1 MVAPHTQSTRKIR
14 LAAAG
19 AAAAV
24 LTAGAAVAANSA
36 TTEAE
41 VTYYACAKA
50 DRVNAG
56 SITIGSPVS
65 CPSGAS
71 LVQWNAAG
79 PPGEMG
85 PQGLQGEK
93 GETGATGPQG
103 PAGSMGPAG
112 APGEKGD
119 TGDTGATGPQG
130 PAGLTGPTGPQGAK
144 GDAGE
149 PGPQGPTGAT
159 GPAGPQGVK
168 GETGAP
174 GPQGPTG
181 PAGDLSSTFGV
192 NTQIAF
198 AGRGRECT
206 LGEVIL
212 QAGAVANGLPANGQI
227 LSIAQHT
234 ALFALLGTTYG
245 GNGTTTFALPNLR
258 AAAPNGLTYS
268 ICMEGIFPARD

>member
-1 MVAPHTQSTRKIR
+1 MVAPSTQSTRKIR
-14 LAAAG
+14 IVAAGTAAAM
-19 AAAAV
+19 

-36 TTEAE
+36 TIEAE

-50 DRVNAG
+50 GKVNSG
-56 SITIGSPVS
+56 SITIGSPTT

-85 PQGLQGEK
+85 PQGPQ

-103 PAGSMGPAG
+103 PAGPIGPAG
-112 APGEKGD
+112 APGAKGD
-119 TGDTGATGPQG
+119 TGDTGPTGPQG
-130 PAGLTGPTGPQGAK
+130 PTGLTGPAGPQGAK

-149 PGPQGPTGAT
+149 PGPQGPIGAT
-159 GPAGPQGVK
+159 GPAGPQGEK

-181 PAGDLSSTFGV
+181 PAGDLSSAFGV
-192 NTQIAF
+192 NTQIASS
-198 AGRGRECT
+198 GRGRECT

-212 QAGAVANGLPANGQI
+212 QAGAVANGAPANGQI
-227 LSIAQHT
+227 LSIAQNT

-245 GNGTTTFALPNLR
+245 GNGTTTFALPNLQ

-268 ICMEGIFPARD
+268 ICMAGIFPSRD